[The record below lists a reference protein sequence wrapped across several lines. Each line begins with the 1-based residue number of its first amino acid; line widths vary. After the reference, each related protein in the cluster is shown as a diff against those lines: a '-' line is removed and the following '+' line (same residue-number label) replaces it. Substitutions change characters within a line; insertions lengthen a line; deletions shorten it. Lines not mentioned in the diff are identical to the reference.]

1 MKSKTTIN
9 KQAKKKTN
17 LKLVETIISAKKNDN
32 WLNIAR
38 IISGPSKKR
47 IDINLEKINEETK
60 EGEIIVIPGKVLSDG
75 EITKKL
81 KIIALAFSEKAKEK
95 ILKSNSEYSYIIE
108 EIKKNPEAKGIKII
122 K

>member
-1 MKSKTTIN
+1 M
-9 KQAKKKTN
+9 
-17 LKLVETIISAKKNDN
+17 VIS
-32 WLNIAR
+32 
-38 IISGPSKKR
+38 
-47 IDINLEKINEETK
+47 EETK